1 MAIPIA
7 NPVPTLG
14 IIELSSIAKGL
25 MVCDLMLKKAE
36 VRLLKAGPVGC
47 GKFMILVTGDEA
59 DLLEAVEEGR
69 GRAEPYLVS
78 WTFIPNLHAQVL
90 FALQGRRSDVAP
102 TDALGIIE
110 GQALAALVQAADRA
124 VKTTAVRLLELT
136 FAPDLGGKGY
146 FTFTGELAEVEAAL
160 ATAEALLRDEGT
172 FIQSE
177 ILARPHERI
186 QGFVHD
192 GMESLCSSRG

>member
-1 MAIPIA
+1 MAKPKTSA
-7 NPVPTLG
+7 VPTLG

-36 VRLLKAGPVGC
+36 VRLLRAGPVGC
-47 GKFMILVTGDEA
+47 GKFMIHVTGDEA

-69 GRAEPYLVS
+69 DKAEPYLVH

-90 FALQGRRSDVAP
+90 AALQGKRSTKIP

-110 GQALAALVQAADRA
+110 AQALAALIQAADKA
-124 VKTTAVRLLELT
+124 VKTTAVRLLEIT
-136 FAPDLGGKGY
+136 FDLDMGGKGY
-146 FTFTGELAEVEAAL
+146 FTLTGDLAEVGAAL
-160 ATAEALLRDEGT
+160 ATAEALLRREGA

-186 QGFVHD
+186 QTLVHE
-192 GMESLCSSRG
+192 GLESLCFSRE